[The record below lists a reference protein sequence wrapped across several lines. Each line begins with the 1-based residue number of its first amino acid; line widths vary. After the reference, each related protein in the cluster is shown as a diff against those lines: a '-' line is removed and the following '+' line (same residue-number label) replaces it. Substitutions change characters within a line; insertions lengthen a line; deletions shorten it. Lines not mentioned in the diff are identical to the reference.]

1 MSRPAVV
8 AEQAGTA
15 VVVGYGSIGRRHAQ
29 LLAKMTPSLALVDA
43 KAEARADGERDF
55 PSSRVVESLASLD
68 GEVEWASAVCVIAT
82 WGPSHAEVFHALAD
96 RGARRIL
103 CEKPMASSVALAAE
117 MVERAARDRITLG
130 VNHFIRHMRLAPAL
144 LRFAAEHGLGEPQSL
159 VLDGGAA
166 CLVTNGL
173 HWIDFGSE
181 LFGCGPRTVVGTA
194 EGEPINPRSPDLM
207 LYGGTGV
214 LGFGSGR
221 EVVLS
226 LNNRS
231 SLALEASVYFRDA
244 VAEVDG
250 NVDRVVIRRRDR
262 SAVERFPA
270 VTRTG
275 PASAL
280 LFDGQ
285 LPGMVPF
292 PSSMERAHSE
302 VARGGPVTCTGAHGA
317 AAAGACIG
325 LLFAARERRAVRL
338 PIDPESPEGHERWPI
353 S

>member
-1 MSRPAVV
+1 MSRPAVL
-8 AEQAGTA
+8 AEQAGAA

-29 LLAKMTPSLALVDA
+29 LLSKMTPSLALVDT
-43 KAEARADGERDF
+43 KAGARADGERDF
-55 PSSRVVESLASLD
+55 PSSPVVESLESLD
-68 GEVEWASAVCVIAT
+68 GKIEWASAVCVIAT

-96 RGARRIL
+96 RGVRRIL

-144 LRFAAEHGLGEPQSL
+144 LRFATEHGLGEPQSL
-159 VLDGGAA
+159 VLAGGAA
-166 CLVTNGL
+166 CVTNGL

-181 LFGCGPRTVVGTA
+181 LFGCEPRTVIGTA

-214 LGFGSGR
+214 FGFGNGR

-231 SLALEASVYFRDA
+231 SLALEASIYYRDA
-244 VAEVDG
+244 VAQIDG
-250 NVDRVVIRRRDR
+250 NVDRVLIRRRDR

-275 PASAL
+275 PASEL
-280 LFDGQ
+280 LFEGQ

-292 PSSMERAHSE
+292 PSSMELALSE

-325 LLFAARERRAVRL
+325 LLISAREHQAVKL
-338 PIDPESPEGHERWPI
+338 PIDPKSPDGHELWPI